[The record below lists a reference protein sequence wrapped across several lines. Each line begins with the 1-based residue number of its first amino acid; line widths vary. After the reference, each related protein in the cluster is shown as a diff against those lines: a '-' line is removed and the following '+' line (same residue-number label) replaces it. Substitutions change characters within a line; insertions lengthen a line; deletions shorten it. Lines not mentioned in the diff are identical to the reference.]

1 MADIPLDSSWELND
15 VPGMATRKTVRSST
29 TPSKGTVLGTKY
41 RARANSLTDAE
52 RQGHRSHAM
61 SLIYLR

>member
-1 MADIPLDSSWELND
+1 
-15 VPGMATRKTVRSST
+15 MATRKTVQSST
-29 TPSKGTVLGTKY
+29 TAPSKGTVLGKKY
-41 RARANSLTDAE
+41 RARANRLTDAE